1 MPRPHVD
8 QDRDERDGGETDAAR
23 TPGGTIADDRAVNPQ
38 QPFENDILHTVDT
51 HGGHSVSAD
60 EYDTDGLVDKTD
72 ASSASGEELRVK
84 QTRNKT
90 LKGPWKLVSKGSGN
104 FFVKSG
110 LLYHREMILGQEFD
124 QICLPCERR
133 KQVME
138 LAHDIAGGHLGAK
151 RTCERIKLSLW
162 WPTMTRDVKTYVQ
175 KCETC
180 EKKALVT
187 LFDRVPITAIPRND
201 RVFTHWYMDCMGPL
215 FNYKVKYHYALIM
228 VDSASRWPACFPLR
242 SLSAKAVCEAI
253 LQLWQFTGCGDVVSS
268 DCGINFTSQLTREFM
283 TKLGCSPRFA
293 TPGHP
298 QACGLAE
305 HMVGT
310 DKGMVSK
317 MAADHP
323 KIWYKY
329 LEYVLWALREIPNE
343 TMGVLPWVMV
353 FGHLPRGPLAVLKKS
368 WCGGKTLSL
377 NLGKSTTDF
386 LNDLRQKLAIA
397 QNYAQSHSDREQH
410 RYVTRYN
417 LRSADKHFTVGE
429 QVLILYKDSTAS
441 RVFSRWKDPATV
453 VEVISSYSYL
463 VEMDGA
469 RRVFHANHLRKF
481 YLQGNAVTCNS
492 LIVNAISR
500 GSSLGVDTF
509 ERKIKT
515 LVMFSSR
522 GLLTPIL
529 NLNCYPVRE
538 LTWKL

>member
-1 MPRPHVD
+1 M
-8 QDRDERDGGETDAAR
+8 
-23 TPGGTIADDRAVNPQ
+23 
-38 QPFENDILHTVDT
+38 
-51 HGGHSVSAD
+51 
-60 EYDTDGLVDKTD
+60 
-72 ASSASGEELRVK
+72 
-84 QTRNKT
+84 
-90 LKGPWKLVSKGSGN
+90 
-104 FFVKSG
+104 
-110 LLYHREMILGQEFD
+110 
-124 QICLPCERR
+124 
-133 KQVME
+133 
-138 LAHDIAGGHLGAK
+138 
-151 RTCERIKLSLW
+151 
-162 WPTMTRDVKTYVQ
+162 KTYVQ

-180 EKKALVT
+180 QKRARVT
-187 LFDRVPITAIPRND
+187 SFDCVPITAIPRND
-201 RVFTHWYMDCMGPL
+201 RVFTHWYMDCIGPL
-215 FNYKVKYHYALIM
+215 FNHNVEYNYALIM
-228 VDSASRWPACFPLR
+228 VDSASRCPACFPLR
-242 SLSAKAVCEAI
+242 SLSAKA
-253 LQLWQFTGCGDVVSS
+253 GCRDVVSS
-268 DCGINFTSQLTREFM
+268 DCGTNFTSQLTREFM

-305 HMVGT
+305 CMVGMV
-310 DKGMVSK
+310 KGMVSK
-317 MAADHP
+317 VAADHP
-323 KIWYKY
+323 KTWYKY
-329 LEYVLWALREIPNE
+329 LGYVLWALREIPNE
-343 TMGVLPWVMV
+343 TTGVPPWVMV
-353 FGHLPRGPLAVLKKS
+353 FGHLPRGPLAILKES